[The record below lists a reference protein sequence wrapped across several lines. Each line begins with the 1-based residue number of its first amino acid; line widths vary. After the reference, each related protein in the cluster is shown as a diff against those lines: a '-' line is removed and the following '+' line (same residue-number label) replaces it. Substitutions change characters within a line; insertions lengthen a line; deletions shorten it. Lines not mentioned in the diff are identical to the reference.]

1 MKKAK
6 IVQEE
11 GQEIPAEI
19 IAQSIV
25 KIAKSMEAIGKTR
38 LTRKAIVVL
47 IHDQS
52 KVSKRTIE
60 LVLNNLEAMEQ
71 VWLKKP
77 QG

>member
-25 KIAKSMEAIGKTR
+25 NIAKSMEAIGKTR
-38 LTRKAIVVL
+38 LTRKALVAL
-47 IHDQS
+47 IYDQS
-52 KVSKRTIE
+52 KISKRTIE

>member
-38 LTRKAIVVL
+38 LTRKALVAL
-47 IHDQS
+47 IYDQS
-52 KVSKRTIE
+52 KISKRTIE